1 MSGHRIY
8 RNLVWW
14 ALVMLV
20 KIGGDRAQDLF
31 KYTGLALALSAALTG
46 CASKGS
52 KSIDGCSASASS
64 LCETTAGLQAQ
75 AISEGLINPLD
86 IANNASHT
94 SAATNG
100 ADALVIPAYGP
111 SKTTQPS
118 KARKHLMSLSDVTQ
132 HTLRN
137 SPEIGIYGAKTEDAY
152 HGVRVARSAYR
163 PNVDLRVAAGY
174 ENAGN
179 NNTISRGAFRREGGV
194 KVKQRLIDFGS
205 TGQNLKRAKNLYD
218 SSQLRLLDKA
228 DGVILEIAE
237 AYLKVMEQSRYI
249 ANGRQNVRAH
259 QKFYELVK
267 ASEGEG
273 NGTQADVERAF
284 SRLENART
292 QVIDFETER
301 QKAIG
306 RFRRISGIEPGK
318 LKMPP
323 SFNKQARL
331 TRADIDRLLENS
343 PRLHSIQADSRS
355 LEAQIKAQTSS
366 FLPSLNL
373 EGEANAKENVS
384 GRNAATHDYR
394 GMVVMRWNL
403 FSGGKKYAVKDQIAA
418 RLKEN
423 KHRYRKA
430 YNELEEDMIEAIRTM
445 KTTRKKSKTI
455 NDQVRANEKV
465 AKLYTQQ
472 FTVGKKRLLEV
483 LDAQKDLFAVRRD
496 RIANQF
502 ERLRANYRALRLK
515 GKLVET
521 ITGKE
526 LMEHISK

>member
-1 MSGHRIY
+1 MMVSNRGREVQKIFK
-8 RNLVWW
+8 NLGV
-14 ALVMLV
+14 
-20 KIGGDRAQDLF
+20 
-31 KYTGLALALSAALTG
+31 ALAVSASLTA

-52 KSIDGCSASASS
+52 KSIDGCAASASS

-86 IANNASHT
+86 IAGNSSE
-94 SAATNG
+94 SAAQTDG
-100 ADALVIPAYGP
+100 SDALVISAHGP
-111 SKTTQPS
+111 SKFAKQDKS
-118 KARKHLMSLSDVTQ
+118 KKHVMSLADITQ

-152 HGVRVARSAYR
+152 HGVRIARSAYM

-179 NNTISRGAFRREGGV
+179 NDTISRGAFRREGGV
-194 KVKQRLIDFGS
+194 KVRQRLVDFGS

-237 AYLKVMEQSRYI
+237 AYLNVMEQSRYI
-249 ANGRQNVRAH
+249 ANGQQNVRAH

-323 SFNKQARL
+323 SFDKQARL
-331 TRADIDRLLENS
+331 TRVDVDRLLENS

-355 LEAQIKAQTSS
+355 LEAQIKAQNSS

-403 FSGGKKYAVKDQIAA
+403 FSGGKKYAVKDQIEA

-423 KHRYRKA
+423 EHRYRKA

-455 NDQVRANEKV
+455 NDQVRASEKV

-521 ITGKE
+521 ITGKQ